1 MFRIAICDDDNIIC
15 NRIDQIIFDYGQK
28 NKILIET
35 EVFYSGENLCKYLD
49 SENGFDLIFL
59 DIEMMKMSG
68 IDVGLKIRKERMDYD
83 TKIVYITGTS
93 QYTRQL
99 LDLNPLLYIEK
110 PFTEEAIIETVELAL
125 RLTNQLEGA
134 FHFKI
139 KNTNFK
145 LKYSDILYFE
155 SMLRKILL
163 VTQNGRFEFYGNL
176 NELAD
181 QLPEYFVQI
190 HRSYIIN
197 TKMIKAFLGNSVLMQ
212 NDVEIAVS
220 QTYRSK
226 LKEVEKMELQSR
238 GLLK

>member
-15 NRIDQIIFDYGQK
+15 NRIDQIIFDYRQK

-35 EVFYSGENLCKYLD
+35 EVFYSGEDLCKYLD

-59 DIEMMKMSG
+59 DIEMMRMSG

-110 PFTEEAIIETVELAL
+110 PFAEEAIIETVELAL
-125 RLTNQLEGA
+125 RLTNQLEGV

-139 KNTNFK
+139 KKNNFK
-145 LKYSDILYFE
+145 LKYRDILYFE

-163 VTQNGRFEFYGNL
+163 VTQNGHFEFYGNL
-176 NELAD
+176 NELTD

-197 TKMIKAFLGNSVLMQ
+197 SKMIKAFLGNSVLMQ
-212 NDVEIAVS
+212 NDVEITVS
-220 QTYRSK
+220 QPYRNK
-226 LKEVEKMELQSR
+226 LKEVETMELRSR